1 MIKKKGEE
9 LQEMK
14 KAKRVEGKGKRDE
27 INEIKQIIK
36 RMLENVGILKRHHFY
51 IHFEFLNER

>member
-1 MIKKKGEE
+1 
-9 LQEMK
+9 MK

-36 RMLENVGILKRHHFY
+36 RMRENVGILKG
-51 IHFEFLNER
+51 INEISQKQKEDRFSRKLTS